1 MDRTAWIAER
11 NVTAL
16 TPMAVIQL
24 RVSAAVLQVGR
35 VSYGAA
41 VWANIW
47 KCCESSNIRKNTYDV
62 QIDTTESSHFS
73 GLDLKVKHLATVI

>member
-1 MDRTAWIAER
+1 MSAHSIHFFLFIHQLGHLLCFFNVSLKKKCVFSDVYLGAVRMDRTAWIAER

-24 RVSAAVLQVGR
+24 PVSAAVLQVGR

-41 VWANIW
+41 V
-47 KCCESSNIRKNTYDV
+47 
-62 QIDTTESSHFS
+62 
-73 GLDLKVKHLATVI
+73 

>member
-41 VWANIW
+41 V
-47 KCCESSNIRKNTYDV
+47 
-62 QIDTTESSHFS
+62 
-73 GLDLKVKHLATVI
+73 